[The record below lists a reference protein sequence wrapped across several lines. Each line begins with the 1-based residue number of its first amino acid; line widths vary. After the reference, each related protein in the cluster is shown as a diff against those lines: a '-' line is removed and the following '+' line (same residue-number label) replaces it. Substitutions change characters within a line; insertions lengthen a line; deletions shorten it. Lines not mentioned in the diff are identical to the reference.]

1 MRLITYFAPKGG
13 SGRTTAMM
21 TTASGLIAAGHSV
34 AVLDLTEQARPGWVF
49 GPSFISQWEDRM
61 VETGARADQLVT
73 SPAWDHETA
82 ATALDRFFREKFDY
96 VLVDTA
102 KRPDPTS
109 TWIMNQSDLVIVPI
123 RGSHEAAWSS
133 NWLAANRY
141 PNHRTFGLV
150 TGSRDQ
156 NDERWARMSFTGGPM
171 LHSSLKWLA
180 TIEAQFDTGL
190 LHSKRRF
197 EGDDPNDKRNMD
209 MRSKLDWLASYH
221 AANAL
226 CAEIKHLLECQTY
239 PAYVVN
245 APLATGSTFAHLHAL
260 LEQPSYT

>member
-1 MRLITYFAPKGG
+1 MHLITYFAPKGG

-21 TTASGLIAAGHSV
+21 TTASGLVAAGHSV
-34 AVLDLTEQARPGWVF
+34 AVLDLTEQARPGWASGV
-49 GPSFISQWEDRM
+49 SFISQWEDRM
-61 VETGARADQLVT
+61 VETGAKADQLVT
-73 SPAWDHETA
+73 APAWDHETA
-82 ATALDRFFREKFDY
+82 AKALDRFFREKFEY

-102 KRPDPTS
+102 KRPDPIS
-109 TWIMNQSDLVIVPI
+109 TWIMNQSDLVIVPM
-123 RGSHEAAWSS
+123 RGSHEATWSS

-141 PNHRTFGLV
+141 PKHRTYGLV
-150 TGSRDQ
+150 TGASDQ
-156 NDERWARMSFTGGPM
+156 NDERWTRMTFTAGPM

-180 TIEAQFDTGL
+180 TIGSQFETGL
-190 LHSKRRF
+190 LHVQRRF
-197 EGDDPNDKRNMD
+197 DEGVSELEPNQSL
-209 MRSKLDWLASYH
+209 RSRLDWVAAYH

-226 CAEIKHLLECQTY
+226 CCEIKHLLECQTY